1 MTVIFKAFN
10 VLSDQE
16 ICQLIGVRDL
26 QKLTPT
32 LEECHILKIY
42 TQNAAL
48 RYLGTK
54 LVAKRFVTAASKV
67 KSPMD
72 DARDLLATTV
82 LAHIPVEDYNFYS
95 KAVYLAVM
103 VCTNILLFA
112 NAHTIFLHLQKF
124 FINIVTHNTVI
135 TYI

>member
-1 MTVIFKAFN
+1 MSVVFKAFDI
-10 VLSDQE
+10 VSDQE
-16 ICQLIGVRDL
+16 ICELIGVKDL

-32 LEECHILKIY
+32 LEECHNLKIY

-48 RYLGTK
+48 KYLGTK

-82 LAHIPVEDYNFYS
+82 LAHVPVEEYNFYN
-95 KAVYLAVM
+95 KAIYLAVM
-103 VCTNILLFA
+103 VWNS
-112 NAHTIFLHLQKF
+112 
-124 FINIVTHNTVI
+124 
-135 TYI
+135 